1 MNKRVC
7 YNKSIKKKGKVL
19 IMEKLYQ
26 ALNKQVANLSVFFTK
41 LHHFHWYVTGPNF
54 YALHGKFEEFYDEI
68 NELYDE
74 FAERL
79 LMVGGKPISNLK
91 GYLEIASIKEAS
103 GLEKPEEMVKHILDD
118 FKLLVIELKETL
130 KVAQDQDDEVTAD
143 LIIGTLASFEKHIW
157 MLAYTLK

>member
-1 MNKRVC
+1 
-7 YNKSIKKKGKVL
+7 
-19 IMEKLYQ
+19 
-26 ALNKQVANLSVFFTK
+26 
-41 LHHFHWYVTGPNF
+41 HFHWYVTGPNF

-68 NELYDE
+68 NELYDA

-130 KVAQDQDDEVTAD
+130 KVAQDQNDEVTAD

-157 MLAYTLK
+157 MLTYTLK